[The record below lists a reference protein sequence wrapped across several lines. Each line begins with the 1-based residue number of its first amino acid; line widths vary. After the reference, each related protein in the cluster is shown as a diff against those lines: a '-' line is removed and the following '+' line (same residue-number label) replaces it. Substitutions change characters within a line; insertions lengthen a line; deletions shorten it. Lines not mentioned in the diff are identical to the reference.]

1 LFIFPQPVLSEI
13 VSVFPIRI
21 RIKSVDQDPN
31 IVKPNGLAKKYL
43 KNLDMDLGPDL
54 PESLDPD
61 PDEVNMEPKQ

>member
-1 LFIFPQPVLSEI
+1 
-13 VSVFPIRI
+13 
-21 RIKSVDQDPN
+21 VDQDPN